1 MRLRVQKMKTSSR
14 NLNGKNLIR
23 AILTDIHFWI
33 PAVVLLG
40 GLWVLHWIR

>member
-1 MRLRVQKMKTSSR
+1 MKNPS
-14 NLNGKNLIR
+14 NEPNGKSLVR
-23 AILTDIHFWI
+23 AILGDVQFWI